1 MTDDGFDIF
10 EAKIRRRVAEQGFM
24 RLMGAE
30 LGSLSPG
37 HSEIS
42 VARRPEL
49 LQQNGFFHGGVTAFL
64 IDNGSTIAAAT
75 VLRTG
80 QLALTAE
87 YKLNF
92 LAPAGGERMI
102 CRSRVVKP
110 GRALTIVEA
119 NVFNVIGDKEKHTAV
134 ALATIAVLDA
144 KTLGSRGTGSDVG
157 AESASSSKGL
167 G

>member
-1 MTDDGFDIF
+1 MTEDAFETF

-24 RLMGAE
+24 RLIGAE
-30 LGSLSPG
+30 LGPLSPG
-37 HSEIS
+37 RSEIS

-64 IDNGSTIAAAT
+64 VDNGTTIAAAT

-92 LAPAGGERMI
+92 LAPAEGERMI

-110 GRALTIVEA
+110 GRAMTIVEA
-119 NVFNVIGDKEKHTAV
+119 NVFDVIGDKEKHTAV

-144 KTLGSRGTGSDVG
+144 KVLEGRSGG
-157 AESASSSKGL
+157 AAG
-167 G
+167 